1 MQEGAGAQAQAVR
14 EEGKRQARSE
24 IVREEKRG
32 EVKMPGRLT
41 SPGLAAFFLL
51 LMALAVSGFSALS
64 AFAADAPAWNIT
76 SEALPTDFTP
86 NGTGIVVEETNVHT
100 RGNTLRWEARNLGD
114 TAISGAVSPITLA
127 VSLGGVSSVGISGA
141 ECKQPAGPC
150 VFTGVLAPGQS
161 LTVTATIKT
170 GASGTG
176 SSSATV
182 TGGEAAGQPLAPATV
197 NQPLTISSEPAP
209 FGPEQSSVLAEF
221 VNRDGGPETQAG
233 AHPYNLSISFRL
245 NTKLVLNA
253 FGGKRYSP
261 SADVKDI
268 AVELPPGVVGN
279 ELALGQCTT
288 PVLEVH
294 RCQGAS
300 QLGGIHPT
308 IAGGPGLG
316 RYALFN
322 LKPDNGHTNELG
334 FNTNTGIVVH
344 MPAVVRTGGDYGITS
359 LTSHLPNA
367 TGSIMS
373 AEVQVWGVPAD
384 PSHTPE
390 RVLAGYTTR
399 IEHGSPQAE
408 EEGGGHPSPLPP
420 TPFFTMPSSCGGPL
434 VFKFVVDSYVDPGR
448 VLPDGEPDLTDS
460 AWKQYSVSQPGMS
473 GCEKLQSFTPHVTV
487 VPASSFADTPTGT
500 TVEVSVPQGEGL
512 TAPTALATSTLQN
525 TKVILPAGLVVS
537 PGQANGLG
545 ACQASEDGVGTTGPP
560 SCPLSTKVGTVQIE
574 TPLLPDKL
582 EGNVYV
588 LQSNP
593 PNLQLLVAA
602 SADEVNLKL
611 VGQVHLDEATGQL
624 TSTFSGTP
632 QLPFTHF
639 RLVFSGG
646 AQAAL
651 TTPPSCGVYATMA
664 DFTPW
669 SSPATP
675 DFLSANAFSLTAG
688 PGGSPC
694 SSPLPF
700 APTLSAGDTTDQA
713 GGYTGFSMLLS
724 RGDGQQRIEGL
735 QFKAPPGLSGV
746 LASVRL
752 CEEPLA
758 AQGAC
763 SAGSQIGHTIVGAGA
778 GPAPL
783 YIPEAGQPPAPIY
796 LTGPYRGAPFGLSI
810 VVPVIAGPFNLGT
823 VVVRAAISID
833 AHTGQIVVT
842 TDALPQVLAGV
853 PTDLRQINAV
863 IDRGGFMIN
872 PTNCSPMA
880 FSGTAQS
887 AQGATAPLST
897 PFQVGSCRQ
906 LAFAPKITV
915 ATSGKISKA
924 IGANLRF
931 KIAYPPHALG
941 SQSWFREAKFDL
953 PKQLPAR
960 LSTLQKAC
968 LESVFEANPA
978 ACPPASLIGHAVVH
992 TELLPVALVGP
1003 VYFVSYG
1010 GAKFPDAVVV
1020 LQGDGV
1026 SVKLTGETFINHR
1039 TGITS
1044 ATFPSTPDVPFESI
1058 EVLLP
1063 QGPFSEFGVN
1073 LPPHAR
1079 YTFCGRKLLMPTFF
1093 KAQNGLEIRQN
1104 TPVAVTGCGKA
1115 KASNTRAMKAGRA
1128 RKANTGR
1135 GRAGR

>member
-1 MQEGAGAQAQAVR
+1 VSTR
-14 EEGKRQARSE
+14 RPTP
-24 IVREEKRG
+24 
-32 EVKMPGRLT
+32 PG
-41 SPGLAAFFLL
+41 PAALL
-51 LMALAVSGFSALS
+51 LGVVLVVCLFGTSSAL
-64 AFAADAPAWNIT
+64 AADAPAWNIT
-76 SEALPTDFTP
+76 AEARPTTFTP
-86 NGTGIVVEETNVHT
+86 NS
-100 RGNTLRWEARNLGD
+100 GNTDSWTVRNLGN
-114 TAISGAVSPITLA
+114 TPINGAVTPITMVVNL
-127 VSLGGVSSVGISGA
+127 SGVTSVNISGA

-150 VFTGVLAPGQS
+150 VYRGVLQPNGSLAIAASVRTGVP
-161 LTVTATIKT
+161 
-170 GASGTG
+170 GTG
-176 SSSATV
+176 TSMATV
-182 TGGEAAGQPLAPATV
+182 SGGEAGGEPLAPASV
-197 NQPLTISSEPAP
+197 SQPLTISSEPAA
-209 FGPEQSSVLAEF
+209 FGLEQSSILAEY
-221 VNRDGGPETQAG
+221 VNALGGPETQAG
-233 AHPYNLSISFRL
+233 AHPYNLSVSFRF
-245 NTKLVLNA
+245 NTKVGAGELE
-253 FGGKRYSP
+253 P
-261 SADVKDI
+261 TADVRDV
-268 AVELPPGVVGN
+268 AVELPPGVAGN
-279 ELALGQCTT
+279 ELALEQCTT
-288 PVLEVH
+288 PVLEEA

-300 QLGGIHPT
+300 QLGSIHPT
-308 IAGGPGLG
+308 ISGGVSLA

-322 LKPDNGHTNELG
+322 MRPDNGHTNELG
-334 FNTNTGIVVH
+334 FNTHLSVVIH
-344 MPAVVRTGGDYGITS
+344 MPSDVRTGSDYGITN
-359 LTSHLPNA
+359 LTPHIPNA
-367 TGSIMS
+367 RGSLMS

-390 RVLAGYTTR
+390 RVLAGYKT
-399 IEHGSPQAE
+399 EENHGGNPRKE

-420 TPFFTMPSSCGGPL
+420 TPFWTMPSQCGGPL
-434 VFKFVVDSYVDPGR
+434 TFKFVVDSYVDPGR
-448 VLPDGEPDLTDS
+448 LLPDGEPDLSDP
-460 AWKQYSVSQPGMS
+460 AWKRYSVSQPAMT
-473 GCEKLQSFTPHVTV
+473 GCEQLQSFTPHVTV
-487 VPASSFADTPTGT
+487 APASSFADTPSGT

-512 TAPTALATSTLQN
+512 TSATTLATSTLQN

-545 ACQASEDGVGTTGPP
+545 ACQASEDGVGTSGPP
-560 SCPLSTKVGTVQIE
+560 SCPGDSKVGTVEIE

-593 PNLQLLVAA
+593 PDLKLLVAA
-602 SADEVNLKL
+602 SADDVNVKL
-611 VGQVHLDEATGQL
+611 VGDVHLDAATGQL

-651 TTPPSCGVYATMA
+651 TTPSSCGVYASMA

-688 PGGSPC
+688 PGGSAC
-694 SSPLPF
+694 ASPLPF
-700 APTLSAGDTTDQA
+700 APTLTAGDTTDQA
-713 GGYTGFSMLLS
+713 GGYAGFSMLLS
-724 RGDGQQRIEGL
+724 RDDGQQRIEGL

-746 LASVRL
+746 LASVPL
-752 CEEPLA
+752 CEEPQA
-758 AQGAC
+758 V
-763 SAGSQIGHTIVGAGA
+763 AGSCSPSAQIGHTIVGAGA

-833 AHTGQIVVT
+833 PRTAQIVVT
-842 TDALPQVLAGV
+842 TDPLPQVLDGV

-863 IDRGGFMIN
+863 IDRGKFMIN
-872 PTNCSPMA
+872 PTNCSSMA

-887 AQGATAPLST
+887 AQGASAAIST

-906 LAFAPKITV
+906 LGFAPKIRVT
-915 ATSGKISKA
+915 TSGRISKA
-924 IGANLRF
+924 KGASLRF
-931 KIAYPPHALG
+931 KIAYPARALG
-941 SQSWFREAKFDL
+941 SQSWFSEAKFDL
-953 PKQLPAR
+953 PRQLPAR

-978 ACPPASLIGHAVVH
+978 SCPSASLIGHAIVH
-992 TELLPVALVGP
+992 TQLLPVPLVGP
-1003 VYFVSYG
+1003 VYFVSHG
-1010 GAKFPDAVVV
+1010 GAKFPDAVVL

-1026 SVKLTGETFINHR
+1026 TVKLTGETFIDHR
-1039 TGITS
+1039 AGITS

-1073 LPPHAR
+1073 LPAHSR

-1093 KAQNGLEIRQN
+1093 KAQNGLVIHQD
-1104 TPVAVTGCGKA
+1104 TPVTVTGCGKA
-1115 KASNTRAMKAGRA
+1115 TAATRARAGKARRA
-1128 RKANTGR
+1128 RRSSAGH